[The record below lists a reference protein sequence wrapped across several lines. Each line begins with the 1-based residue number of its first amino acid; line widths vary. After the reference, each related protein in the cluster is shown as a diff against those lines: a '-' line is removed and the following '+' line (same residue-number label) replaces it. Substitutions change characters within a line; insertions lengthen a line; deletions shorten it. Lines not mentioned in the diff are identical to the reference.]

1 MWKDRGKAP
10 KDEDFEELIHDET
23 PSVVVYYP
31 TKADVTDSP
40 EPTVRRDRSTAF
52 VPDMAGFEPLTRE
65 QPTIGSI
72 DPHVTDLFPNKQEP
86 LADPAKP
93 VPANLQS
100 RGVLAWDPTHRDPAE
115 DDDFRSFFRPD
126 PNGVTSASTDAESNV
141 PAGAGAEGSASSPGP
156 DDVQAQ
162 RLAPP
167 AADPA
172 FKPVTFESVIME
184 AIPREPEVSRPV
196 RIERIED
203 SVPIPEPIEF
213 RRSTIIEPV
222 FSEQADREAIEIAPS
237 AIEPAAEEGSVGV
250 REPSSAEFAA
260 PELAAPELAA
270 SPIATPEPAPMRNE
284 PARDEAEE
292 YATQEYAPEWFAPQE
307 SASIDGFS
315 VSAEQTAAVS
325 ESAAIDEPAFAAE
338 QPEVVPPWT
347 PSEIEAEEWLA
358 PRVVAVTE
366 SEPAPSYADYTSID
380 LSEPDTEMRFLQE
393 WAEENGESE
402 VRPSET
408 LTGRLFRSTG
418 AMASAEA
425 IPALRRDQASR
436 LPSVAPAVEIE
447 EPLARPVAIAVA
459 EPSVEPVVQERIWS
473 ASSMSGIKPSAVYL
487 ITVAATCVAG
497 LINSLLLGPGL
508 GWFTGLVLILA
519 ALAMSL
525 RVRLSDAIA
534 AVSAPPLAFLAAAL
548 TVGQI
553 GMSMAGGPL
562 IGAANNVFVAL
573 SSNAIWIVGATATA
587 LIVVILRARRLR

>member
-10 KDEDFEELIHDET
+10 KDEEFEELIHDET

-31 TKADVTDSP
+31 TKADDPDSP

-65 QPTIGSI
+65 QPVIGSI
-72 DPHVTDLFPNKQEP
+72 DPSVTDLFPGKQEP

-115 DDDFRSFFRPD
+115 DEDFRSFFRPD
-126 PNGVTSASTDAESNV
+126 PQGATNPSSAAESGLPTAV
-141 PAGAGAEGSASSPGP
+141 DAGDPAASRGP
-156 DDVQAQ
+156 DMPVQ
-162 RLAPP
+162 RVAPP

-172 FKPVTFESVIME
+172 FKPVTFESVVME

-196 RIERIED
+196 RVERIED

-213 RRSTIIEPV
+213 RRPTIVERV
-222 FSEQADREAIEIAPS
+222 FSEQPDDQAAVIASFAVEEAPVSGTELP
-237 AIEPAAEEGSVGV
+237 PT
-250 REPSSAEFAA
+250 
-260 PELAAPELAA
+260 ELAAT
-270 SPIATPEPAPMRNE
+270 SIATPQTSATWTEP
-284 PARDEAEE
+284 EE
-292 YATQEYAPEWFAPQE
+292 YATQEYAPEWFTQQQSTPDD
-307 SASIDGFS
+307 IPP
-315 VSAEQTAAVS
+315 VSAERTRAPAVG
-325 ESAAIDEPAFAAE
+325 ESSAIDEPRLE
-338 QPEVVPPWT
+338 PGQPPVVPPWT

-358 PRVVAVTE
+358 PRVVGVTE
-366 SEPAPSYADYTSID
+366 GEPASSYADYTSID

-393 WAEENGESE
+393 WAEENGGSE
-402 VRPSET
+402 LRPSDT

-418 AMASAEA
+418 ATTAADA

-436 LPSVAPAVEIE
+436 LPSVAPVVEIK
-447 EPLARPVAIAVA
+447 EPLARPVAVAVA
-459 EPSVEPVVQERIWS
+459 EPTVEPVVQERIWS
-473 ASSMSGIKPSAVYL
+473 AGSMSGIKPSAVYL
-487 ITVAATCVAG
+487 ITVATTCVAG

-519 ALAMSL
+519 ALATSL

-548 TVGQI
+548 TMGQI
-553 GMSMAGGPL
+553 GMSTAGGPL

-573 SSNAIWIVGATATA
+573 SSNALWIVGATATA
-587 LIVVILRARRLR
+587 LVVVILRARRLR